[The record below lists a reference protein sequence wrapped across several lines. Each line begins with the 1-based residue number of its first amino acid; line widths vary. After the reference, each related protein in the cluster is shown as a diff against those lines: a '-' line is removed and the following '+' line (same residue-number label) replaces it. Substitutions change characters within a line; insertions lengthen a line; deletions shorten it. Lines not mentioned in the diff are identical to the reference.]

1 MVSSPEILFSD
12 VLPTPSGVELE
23 PCPRCKRSILQD
35 DKPFVPKR
43 YTFWALPDRWS
54 VEIGCKCGFRALA
67 YSYVSKDKAL
77 EFAVAQWNK
86 NVTAYI
92 LKSFSSS
99 RSLSYSRRH
108 EYDPDEMQDFTG
120 MSAGE
125 FSVSIGEW

>member
-1 MVSSPEILFSD
+1 MASKPKILFSD
-12 VLPTPSGVELE
+12 VLLIPSGVELE
-23 PCPRCKRSILQD
+23 PCPKCKRSTLQGD
-35 DKPFVPKR
+35 ETFAPKR
-43 YTFWALPDRWS
+43 YTFWTLPDRWS

-99 RSLSYSRRH
+99 RSLSYSRMH
-108 EYDPDEMQDFTG
+108 KYDPDEMQDLTG

-125 FSVSIGEW
+125 FSASIGEW